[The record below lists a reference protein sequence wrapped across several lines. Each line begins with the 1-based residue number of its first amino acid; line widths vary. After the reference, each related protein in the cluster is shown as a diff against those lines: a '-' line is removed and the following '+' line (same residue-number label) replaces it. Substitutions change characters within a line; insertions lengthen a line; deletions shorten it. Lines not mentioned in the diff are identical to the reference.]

1 MSTRVSELA
10 GAVLIGL
17 CTFGVGGQV
26 DAQPLGGAG
35 TGELGMIEVVVS
47 VELSC
52 PSCAQ
57 GMERRFSRLE
67 PVERVEIQV
76 DQGRVVLGL
85 APGST
90 IGLQEVWDVVRNA
103 GFTPDALALTA
114 VGRLVV
120 ADGLAAL
127 GLPDDLVLSLAGPRV
142 EALVTAAGADRV
154 QVRGEVT
161 LATDG
166 GAPVLTVSGFS
177 LP

>member
-1 MSTRVSELA
+1 MSTRVSALA
-10 GAVLIGL
+10 GPVLVGL
-17 CTFGVGGQV
+17 CVFGVGGQA
-26 DAQPLGGAG
+26 DAQSV
-35 TGELGMIEVVVS
+35 GEPGMIEVVVS

-57 GMERRFSRLE
+57 GLERRFSRLE